1 MSQRHSGLHPFSQ
14 RVAFIVGGGLL
25 IVCAA
30 ALIWVRSRVP
40 DAAEI
45 EDSVRIWFA
54 PVDAARPLTTGARVP
69 RNTALVVRAQN
80 QLPRP
85 VHALAFALDATGRVH
100 WFVPPRVTDSS
111 AAMPSDGAEKALP
124 AADRRL
130 PLGAARLVTLN
141 AFEPLA
147 AADVEAQVA
156 DWWQAHGDL
165 ARGTPLGIG
174 AAEHSIWIEIVEQ

>member
-1 MSQRHSGLHPFSQ
+1 VSQRRSGLHPFSQ

-25 IVCAA
+25 AVCAA

-40 DAAEI
+40 PPAEI
-45 EDSVRIWFA
+45 DASVQIWFA
-54 PVDAARPLTTGARVP
+54 PVDAARPLTTGSKIP
-69 RNTALVVRAQN
+69 NNTALVVRARN

-100 WFVPPRVTDSS
+100 WFVPPRVTDGS
-111 AAMPSDGAEKALP
+111 AAMPSDGVETALP
-124 AADRRL
+124 SADRRL
-130 PLGAARLVTLN
+130 PLGAARLVTLS
-141 AFEPLA
+141 AFEPLK

-174 AAEHSIWIEIVEQ
+174 AAERSIWVEFVEQ